1 MLQKIQINDKFLKS
15 IDFFYKIDKI
25 IIGKNIDINEKR
37 RKIIMKNQDGMSPLG
52 WILTIAI
59 VLLIAG
65 VSIAM
70 ILG

>member
-1 MLQKIQINDKFLKS
+1 
-15 IDFFYKIDKI
+15 
-25 IIGKNIDINEKR
+25 
-37 RKIIMKNQDGMSPLG
+37 MKNQDGMSPLG